1 MTVTRDEGPPHGR
14 SCQLQPITLSVD
26 AGASITSCSPE
37 MFPES
42 VQDADVI
49 KVGSIW
55 IPGS

>member
-1 MTVTRDEGPPHGR
+1 MVGR
-14 SCQLQPITLSVD
+14 AQVAADHVKRGCWCVD
-26 AGASITSCSPE
+26 HFMAAPE